1 MGDIEVVDRGSQEFV
16 AFLRGDIDE
25 TLAEDLDVALREVAA
40 LEDVDVQRV
49 LVDLRDVT
57 ALEEPGLRFLVE
69 LERLGRRT
77 GFEVALSMVSKPA
90 LQALGSAHWPHL
102 PLQSD
107 A

>member
-1 MGDIEVVDRGSQEFV
+1 MGDIEVVDRGSREFV

-25 TLAEDLDVALREVAA
+25 SLAKDLDVALGEVAA
-40 LEDVDVQRV
+40 LEDVDIQRV

-57 ALEEPGLRFLVE
+57 AMTEPGVKFLVE
-69 LERLGRRT
+69 LERLGRRS

-90 LQALGSAHWPHL
+90 LRALESAHWPHL
-102 PLQSD
+102 PLQSG